1 MPALDPLIERGLPA
15 NPEAEK
21 AVLGAILL
29 DNAAYNAAAAMI
41 TAEDFSVD
49 ANRRIYQRMI
59 TLREGIPARPIDF
72 TTLTE
77 ELLATKELE
86 AIGGVSYLSTLTD
99 GLPRA
104 VNTEHHAR
112 IVKDKSV
119 LRRLIHAAHNIV
131 Q

>member
-1 MPALDPLIERGLPA
+1 MATHDLLIERGLPA
-15 NPEAEK
+15 NPDAEK

-29 DNAAYNAAAAMI
+29 DNGAYNAAAAMI
-41 TAEDFSVD
+41 VSDDFSVD

-59 TLREGIPARPIDF
+59 GLREGVPPRPIDF

-77 ELLATKELE
+77 ELLLSKELE

-99 GLPRA
+99 GIPRSI
-104 VNTEHHAR
+104 NTERGSATSR
-112 IVKDKSV
+112 GWW
-119 LRRLIHAAHNIV
+119 LY